1 MKLAPSILAAD
12 LADLAGALAVCE
24 EGGAELV
31 HVDVMDGHF
40 VPNLTF
46 GVPVVAALKRRTD
59 LPLDVH
65 LMVSNPDRLLDDYL
79 AAGADRVAVHQEAA
93 VHLDRLLSRI
103 REAGARAGVAVN
115 PATSVELLEDALPV
129 LDFVVVMSVNPGF
142 AGQAFLPGALDKARR
157 LARMIERLGAEV
169 EIEMDGGLDAETT
182 PLAVAAGV
190 ETCVV
195 GSAIFGREDP
205 LAAMAEIRSRAGRAK
220 AS

>member
-24 EGGAELV
+24 AGGAELV

-115 PATSVELLEDALPV
+115 PATPVELLEDALPV

-142 AGQAFLPGALDKARR
+142 AGQAFLPGALDKAGR

-195 GSAIFGREDP
+195 GSAIFGRQNP
-205 LAAMAEIRSRAGRAK
+205 AAAARAIRAGA
-220 AS
+220 AGVTA